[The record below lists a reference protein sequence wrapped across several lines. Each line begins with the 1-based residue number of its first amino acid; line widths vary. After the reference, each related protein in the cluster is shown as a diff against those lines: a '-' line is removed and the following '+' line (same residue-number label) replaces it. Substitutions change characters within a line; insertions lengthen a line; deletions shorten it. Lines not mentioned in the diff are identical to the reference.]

1 MFFFYL
7 SLTVKLTL
15 EALLELKIELLGVLV
30 IELTI
35 EILTSLG
42 IGELLAEV
50 VLTEGRIE
58 RLLRLRN
65 KLLLFLVSM
74 ELGLSWELSLLVLLT
89 LKSI

>member
-15 EALLELKIELLGVLV
+15 EVLLELKIELLGVLV

-74 ELGLSWELSLLVLLT
+74 ELGLS
-89 LKSI
+89 

>member
-7 SLTVKLTL
+7 SLTIKLTL
-15 EALLELKIELLGVLV
+15 EVLLELKIELLGVLV
-30 IELTI
+30 IE
-35 EILTSLG
+35 LTSLG

>member
-1 MFFFYL
+1 MLCFYL

-15 EALLELKIELLGVLV
+15 EVLLELKIELLGVLV

-58 RLLRLRN
+58 RLLMLRLRN

-74 ELGLSWELSLLVLLT
+74 ELSLLVLLT

>member
-1 MFFFYL
+1 MFFSYL
-7 SLTVKLTL
+7 SLTIKLTL
-15 EALLELKIELLGVLV
+15 EVFLELKIELLGVLV

-74 ELGLSWELSLLVLLT
+74 ELGLS
-89 LKSI
+89 